1 MRRKLR
7 YVPNPRSRAFV
18 YTCSIVALAVYA
30 VPRLP
35 ALHPGLAGTFSTVWI
50 LFAALAVASN
60 LYFLFGADK
69 ERSRML
75 ELHEG
80 DARGATVS
88 KRRAEDK
95 VRSRA
100 F

>member
-35 ALHPGLAGTFSTVWI
+35 QLHPGLAGTFSTVWI
-50 LFAALAVASN
+50 LFAALAVAAN
-60 LYFLFGADK
+60 LYFLFGADQ

-75 ELHEG
+75 ELHEA
-80 DARGATVS
+80 DPRGKTAP
-88 KRRAEDK
+88 KRREQDA
-95 VRSRA
+95 VRRRA